1 MVRLALQVL
10 RRVLELQWRQLLELH
25 RRHQAL
31 RDLLQ
36 VLAAE
41 AVEQSFVA
49 NVAPL
54 SAHPRPNSVVN
65 VAQSVADFVVLWFF
79 LFYFI
84 FSLIGAYFRTQE
96 HLD

>member
-10 RRVLELQWRQLLELH
+10 RRVLELQRRQLLELH

-41 AVEQSFVA
+41 QSFVA
-49 NVAPL
+49 NVALL
-54 SAHPRPNSVVN
+54 SAHPRPNSAVN